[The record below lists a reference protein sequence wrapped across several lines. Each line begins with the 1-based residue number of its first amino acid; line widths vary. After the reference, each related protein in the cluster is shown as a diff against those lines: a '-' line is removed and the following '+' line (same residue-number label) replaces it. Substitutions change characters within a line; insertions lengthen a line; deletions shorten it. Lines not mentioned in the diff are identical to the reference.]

1 MLSLRP
7 ILREGNSTKTFV
19 LIHGAWLNAG
29 IWDRI
34 APCLRNAGHEVLTPE
49 LPGNGRDATPPSEI
63 NLQTYV
69 ETIGALVLKR
79 EDVILVGHSMA
90 GIIVSNLAEMMPKK
104 ITHLFYLAAFM
115 LPDGASVV
123 SFQEAQ
129 RALRS
134 GQQGPPQ
141 GAGGFLQ
148 FAPDKSY
155 STLNPEL
162 VPIKLCN
169 TCTEADAQLLVRHLA
184 QQPTGPRR
192 DPVHIS
198 EAGWGSVPRTYI
210 KTLQDEAVSTEL
222 QEAMLAQIPGTPV
235 VELDSDHS
243 PFYSKPQEL
252 VAILLTAAR

>member
-1 MLSLRP
+1 M
-7 ILREGNSTKTFV
+7 KTFT

-29 IWDRI
+29 IWERV
-34 APCLRNAGHEVLTPE
+34 ALRLRDAGHEVLTPE
-49 LPGNGRDATPPSEI
+49 LPGNGRDATPAFQV

-69 ETIGALVLKR
+69 DAIATLIPER

-90 GIIVSNLAEMMPKK
+90 GIVVSNLTKMMPKK
-104 ITHLFYLAAFM
+104 IAHLFYLAAFM

-134 GQQGPPQ
+134 GQQAPPQ
-141 GAGGFLQ
+141 DARGLLEFG
-148 FAPDKSY
+148 PDRSY

-162 VPIKLCN
+162 VPSKLCN
-169 TCTEADAQLLVRHLA
+169 MCTEADAQLLVSLLA
-184 QQPTGPRR
+184 QQPTGPRL

-198 EAGWGSVPRTYI
+198 EARWGSVPRTYI
-210 KTLQDEAVSTEL
+210 KTLQDKSVGTEL

-243 PFYSKPQEL
+243 PFYSKPEEL
-252 VAILLTAAR
+252 VEILLTAAR

>member
-1 MLSLRP
+1 M
-7 ILREGNSTKTFV
+7 KTFI

-34 APCLRNAGHEVLTPE
+34 SLRLRDAGHEVLTPQ
-49 LPGNGRDATPPSEI
+49 LPGNGQDATPPSQV

-69 ETIGALVLKR
+69 DAIATLLSER
-79 EDVILVGHSMA
+79 EDVVLVGHSMA
-90 GIIVSNLAEMMPKK
+90 GIIVSNVAETMPER
-104 ITHLFYLAAFM
+104 IAHLFYLAAFM

-129 RALRS
+129 RALRFA
-134 GQQGPPQ
+134 QQGPPP

-155 STLNPEL
+155 STLNAEL
-162 VPIKLCN
+162 VPSKLCN
-169 TCTEADAQLLVRHLA
+169 MCTEADAQLLVRHLA
-184 QQPTGPRR
+184 QQPTGPRI

-198 EAGWGSVPRTYI
+198 EARWGSVPRTYI
-210 KTLQDEAVSTEL
+210 KTLQDKSVATEL
-222 QEAMLAQIPGTPV
+222 QEAMLAQIPGTPA

-243 PFYSKPQEL
+243 PFYSKPEEL
-252 VAILLTAAR
+252 VEILLTAAR